1 MIEKGKVIESRGFEA
16 KVSIEPSE
24 ACKHCAASHFCRPA
38 GESRVIEV
46 ENKVGA
52 HVGDEVCIEIS
63 AKIGFFAFF
72 LLFGL
77 PVILGLVGIVLGT
90 RYGDTYAIFL
100 GVAGLALGLIIAKT
114 INNIVSKKHTF
125 LPHIVEIVKSNRA

>member
-1 MIEKGKVIESRGFEA
+1 VKEKGEIIESRGFDA
-16 KVSIEPSE
+16 KVCIEPSE
-24 ACKHCAASHFCRPA
+24 ACKHCAASHLCRQD

-52 HVGDEVCIEIS
+52 HVGDEVYIEIS
-63 AKIGFFAFF
+63 ATIGFVAFF

-77 PVILGLVGIVLGT
+77 PVILGLIGVVFGS
-90 RYGDTYAIFL
+90 RYNDTYAIFL
-100 GVAGLALGLIIAKT
+100 GVAGFALGLIIAKV

-125 LPHIVEIVKSNRA
+125 LPHIIEIVKSNRT